1 MKRTVHRE
9 TTGKRKLTSF
19 LSRVAAFGLCLA
31 LLAAAC
37 GCSEIKNI
45 VGPIFGGD
53 SSEESAE
60 SSRDMTG
67 AVRVG
72 SLKGPTTMGLVQMMS
87 ANEKGTSIQNYEF
100 TMATQADEI
109 AAKIVKGE
117 LDIALIPANLA
128 AVLYQKTNRG
138 IVVVDINTLG
148 VLYGV
153 TAREG
158 IESFEDLDGE
168 TVLMTGQGTTPEYAM
183 RYLMDKYD
191 VECEL
196 EFHSEATEIAAL
208 LKQDPEK
215 IAVLPQPF
223 VTTAIKSNPDLA
235 SVFSLSKLW
244 DEVSEDSRMVTGVT
258 VVRSEF
264 WVSHPAKVNDFL
276 LDHTESVSRAKRLN
290 EATSKLVVQ
299 YGILGNEQV
308 AALAI
313 PECNLVCITGQEMKD
328 TLSGYLETLYS
339 FSPEA
344 VGGELPSDS
353 FYYVP

>member
-1 MKRTVHRE
+1 MRRLFKRGAE
-9 TTGKRKLTSF
+9 GKQKLTSAWKRF
-19 LSRVAAFGLCLA
+19 AAAALCLM
-31 LLAAAC
+31 LLTAAC
-37 GCSEIKNI
+37 GCSEIKDI
-45 VGPIFGGD
+45 IKPIFGGD

-60 SSRDMTG
+60 SSRDLSN

-87 ANEKGTSIQNYEF
+87 SCEKGNTIQNYAF

-117 LDIALIPANLA
+117 LDIALVPANLA
-128 AVLYQKTNRG
+128 AILYQKTNRG
-138 IVVVDINTLG
+138 VVVIDVNTLG

-153 TAREG
+153 TSRED

-196 EFHSEATEIAAL
+196 EFHSEATEIAVL
-208 LKQDPEK
+208 LKEDPEK

-223 VTTAIKSNPDLA
+223 VTTAIKSNPELV

-258 VVRSEF
+258 IVRSEF
-264 WVSHPAKVNDFL
+264 WLSHPAAVNDFL
-276 LDHTESVSRAKRLN
+276 LDHAESVSRAKRLN
-290 EATSKLVVQ
+290 ESTSKLIVQ
-299 YGILGNEQV
+299 YGILGNEEV
-308 AALAI
+308 ASKAI

-328 TLSGYLETLYS
+328 ILSGYLETLYG
-339 FSPEA
+339 FSPES

-353 FYYVP
+353 FYFIP